1 MSDDK
6 RKPERINI
14 DHILNETGDDSGD
27 DEVIEIVDDSETGE
41 AESVAEPAEE
51 RVEEE
56 DADPGASAVEDL
68 LEEALREKEELQ
80 DRCMRALADLDN
92 YRKRVERER
101 EEQRLRISIGLIQEI
116 LPALDDLGRALSQP
130 ADAPGFREGIELIQ
144 KQFDEALKR
153 LGIEPID
160 ALGESFDPVYHE
172 ALSAEPREGFEPN
185 TVIEEIRKGYT
196 LGGRVVRPSLVKV
209 VIAAPQERSG
219 NAGESGEADGTG
231 HRD

>member
-1 MSDDK
+1 MPDDK

-14 DHILNETGDDSGD
+14 DHILNETGGD
-27 DEVIEIVDDSETGE
+27 AGEEEVIEIVDASETEE
-41 AESVAEPAEE
+41 AESVVEVAEGREREE
-51 RVEEE
+51 TE
-56 DADPGASAVEDL
+56 DPGASAVEDL
-68 LEEALREKEELQ
+68 LHEALREKEELQ
-80 DRCMRALADLDN
+80 DQCMRALADLDN

-101 EEQRLRISIGLIQEI
+101 EEQRLRISMDLVREI
-116 LPALDDLGRALSQP
+116 LPAMDDLGRALSQP
-130 ADAPGFREGIELIQ
+130 ADAPGFREGIALIQ
-144 KQFDEALKR
+144 KQFDEALRR

-185 TVIEEIRKGYT
+185 TIIEEIRRGYT

-209 VIAAPQERSG
+209 VIAAPLERSG
-219 NAGESGEADGTG
+219 NTGESGEADGTG